1 MWVLVFGFFQIF
13 SEERMVSTGWE
24 GQEGKMEGLWKVKE
38 GGIFSNHNVVSP
50 NEVTSTFPSLK
61 S

>member
-1 MWVLVFGFFQIF
+1 MF

-24 GQEGKMEGLWKVKE
+24 GQEGKKEGLWKVKE
-38 GGIFSNHNVVSP
+38 GGIFSGHNVVSP
-50 NEVTSTFPSLK
+50 NEVTSTFPSLQ